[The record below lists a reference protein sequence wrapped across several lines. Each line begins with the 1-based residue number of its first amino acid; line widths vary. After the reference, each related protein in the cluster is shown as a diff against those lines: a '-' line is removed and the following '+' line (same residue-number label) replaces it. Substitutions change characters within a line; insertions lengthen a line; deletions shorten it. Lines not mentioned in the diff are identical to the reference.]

1 MNIMMKKT
9 MKKEKIININK
20 MNKKFRNNCKKKK
33 RNQNKLKS
41 NKLKKMQMRPINK
54 KTKQLKK
61 IYSILRHMS
70 IMMKKMIKNEQIIY
84 AHLI

>member
-1 MNIMMKKT
+1 MNIMMKKM

-20 MNKKFRNNCKKKK
+20 MNKKYMNNCKMKK
-33 RNQNKLKS
+33 RNKNKLKL

-54 KTKQLKK
+54 KTKQVKK
-61 IYSILRHMS
+61 MFSILRHMS